1 MRALHLK
8 PKIGSSD
15 RYSETRV
22 IILTPNFYLVAKHIG
37 DQAYSYVFFGQAGSL
52 DHALASESLSSQV
65 TGVVEWHINAD
76 EPRVLDY
83 NTEFKSAGQV
93 ADLYSSDPYRAS
105 DHDPILIELKLQS
118 SLKGDFNDNG
128 RYDLGD
134 FLSLVF
140 NLHCSKA
147 RCEKYDLNSD
157 GKVNFKDIKQ
167 WHRLYRNYLK
177 D

>member
-1 MRALHLK
+1 M
-8 PKIGSSD
+8 
-15 RYSETRV
+15 
-22 IILTPNFYLVAKHIG
+22 
-37 DQAYSYVFFGQAGSL
+37 
-52 DHALASESLSSQV
+52 ASESLSSQV

-105 DHDPILIELKLQS
+105 DHDPIIIELKLQS
-118 SLKGDFNDNG
+118 SLQGDFNENG